1 MRTRTAMKLAAL
13 LGPAAAEV
21 KQLLETFHK
30 NDGDISELFF
40 LRKFAMQHP
49 AALKDPPPL
58 LYHANESYGIELLYN
73 REVFIEGN
81 EDVPYRPGVW
91 KAPAECIVAGVAI
104 LDLKEP
110 EPRRSLPPM
119 PCAILVAKKGTSAT
133 ITLLCPDAPLA
144 ALEHQLLD
152 ERDKLTLYQERVFK
166 GSILNE
172 EYTDRKRRI
181 KEELASDGLDGFP
194 DFLVGG
200 TYHIH
205 RKEVHPLLRLRLAE
219 TVEEVELLKGLR
231 SRMHC
236 DLKQESRALL
246 HCAEQEELKCSFEI
260 VLQAGVGQSTGRAE
274 DGRPFELA
282 PVLAPLVQ
290 LLLAPPASATAD
302 PNFADPG
309 ERHNLKSHIRKLVE
323 EETAANQT
331 AATTLPTSVPR
342 KFELRDPSSLER
354 MTRRETIV
362 EQYGSGERLHGVVD
376 DLFSPA
382 EAERLHRELDRDADK
397 GSCDSD
403 LQILSKQLHPQALLL
418 FTRVGA
424 DGLVASTTLCGHKH
438 FGKQIGLDAL
448 ARLCMLPWTAHVVNA
463 NGALSLQYAK
473 DTDKPVLWT
482 RFAESALAAGG
493 ASNGH
498 VSAALQLADVEG
510 LVSKIEALQ
519 RSVNAGVGQILESVA
534 TKRKHEETGGGG
546 ANGSAKHDE
555 HMQRVIAKMEA
566 MAESK
571 CSAVEGCAK
580 SAIAHITEKARA
592 AAGAAA
598 CTAAAGA
605 VAAQRLPPSP
615 PPATMPSG
623 IAALDEAIERLR
635 TVDVRLY
642 ERLDE
647 LVAA

>member
-1 MRTRTAMKLAAL
+1 
-13 LGPAAAEV
+13 
-21 KQLLETFHK
+21 
-30 NDGDISELFF
+30 
-40 LRKFAMQHP
+40 
-49 AALKDPPPL
+49 
-58 LYHANESYGIELLYN
+58 
-73 REVFIEGN
+73 
-81 EDVPYRPGVW
+81 
-91 KAPAECIVAGVAI
+91 
-104 LDLKEP
+104 
-110 EPRRSLPPM
+110 
-119 PCAILVAKKGTSAT
+119 
-133 ITLLCPDAPLA
+133 
-144 ALEHQLLD
+144 
-152 ERDKLTLYQERVFK
+152 
-166 GSILNE
+166 
-172 EYTDRKRRI
+172 
-181 KEELASDGLDGFP
+181 
-194 DFLVGG
+194 
-200 TYHIH
+200 
-205 RKEVHPLLRLRLAE
+205 
-219 TVEEVELLKGLR
+219 
-231 SRMHC
+231 
-236 DLKQESRALL
+236 
-246 HCAEQEELKCSFEI
+246 
-260 VLQAGVGQSTGRAE
+260 
-274 DGRPFELA
+274 
-282 PVLAPLVQ
+282 
-290 LLLAPPASATAD
+290 
-302 PNFADPG
+302 
-309 ERHNLKSHIRKLVE
+309 
-323 EETAANQT
+323 
-331 AATTLPTSVPR
+331 
-342 KFELRDPSSLER
+342 

-473 DTDKPVLWT
+473 NTDKPVLWT
-482 RFAESALAAGG
+482 RFAESVVAAGG

-498 VSAALQLADVEG
+498 APAALQLADVEG

-519 RSVNAGVGQILESVA
+519 RSVNAGVGQILASVA
-534 TKRKHEETGGGG
+534 TKRKHDETGGGG

-571 CSAVEGCAK
+571 CSAVENSAK
-580 SAIAHITEKARA
+580 SALAHMTEKASAAAEAAARA
-592 AAGAAA
+592 AAAKV
-598 CTAAAGA
+598 
-605 VAAQRLPPSP
+605 VATQRPPPS

-623 IAALDEAIERLR
+623 IAALDDAIERLR

>member
-1 MRTRTAMKLAAL
+1 MKLAAL

-290 LLLAPPASATAD
+290 LLLAPPVSATAD